1 MIYSINVCAPYLI
14 IQLQRSLII
23 PILADVR
30 FSQGGKIKISP
41 VLGIEDHVPLVGR
54 VRKVVVGLVE
64 LQLGSVQVVRVALWV
79 LVKDEGELE
88 DAPVEVEDGCD
99 AVANTGAG

>member
-1 MIYSINVCAPYLI
+1 MA
-14 IQLQRSLII
+14 
-23 PILADVR
+23 
-30 FSQGGKIKISP
+30 
-41 VLGIEDHVPLVGR
+41 LVGR